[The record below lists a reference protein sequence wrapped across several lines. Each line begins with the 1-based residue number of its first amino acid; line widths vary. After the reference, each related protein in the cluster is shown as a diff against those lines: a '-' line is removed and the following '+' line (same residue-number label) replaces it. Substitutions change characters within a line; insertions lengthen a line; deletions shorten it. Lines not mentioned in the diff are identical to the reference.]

1 MAWHQEGED
10 PDYRFSL
17 ANERTFLAWIR
28 TALAILAVAIIL
40 RQFAGSS
47 QAPQEA
53 FFFLS
58 VILAVLAGV
67 IGLSAYFR
75 WRNNEHA
82 MRLERALPFSGL
94 ILWLAIT
101 IAVLAAGT
109 AAWLYLEW

>member
-1 MAWHQEGED
+1 MAWHDEGKD

-47 QAPQEA
+47 QAPQQA
-53 FFFLS
+53 FFVLS
-58 VILAVLAGV
+58 VILAAVSGI

-82 MRLERALPFSGL
+82 MRLDRALPLSTL

-101 IAVLAAGT
+101 IAVLAGGT
-109 AAWLYLEW
+109 ALWLLFE